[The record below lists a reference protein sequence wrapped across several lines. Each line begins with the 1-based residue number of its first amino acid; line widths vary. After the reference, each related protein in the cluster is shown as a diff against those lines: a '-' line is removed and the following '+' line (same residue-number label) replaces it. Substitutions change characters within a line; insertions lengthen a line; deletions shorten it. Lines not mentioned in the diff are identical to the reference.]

1 MAAWSERRW
10 GGIHMNKAIT
20 VVHMTLRGSGL
31 LLILLGLAI
40 WTGRADGIIPVHE
53 FLGFVLVL
61 SLWTLAFFG
70 ARAGVPRGI
79 VIAAVAW
86 GLIAPILGLT
96 QANLLTSNW
105 HWVIQVLHLLVGL
118 AAIGTGEG
126 LVQRMHRIG
135 STPAKAA

>member
-1 MAAWSERRW
+1 
-10 GGIHMNKAIT
+10 
-20 VVHMTLRGSGL
+20 MTLRVSGL

-40 WTGRADGIIPVHE
+40 WSGRADGIIPIHE

-61 SLWTLAFFG
+61 SLWTLAYFG
-70 ARAGVPRGI
+70 ARAGVTKGL
-79 VIAAVAW
+79 VGAAVAW

-96 QANLLTSNW
+96 QANLLANNW

-126 LVQRMHRIG
+126 LAQRMKRLG
-135 STPAKAA
+135 APQAKTARSNAGCSTAKAQSSTDGR

>member
-1 MAAWSERRW
+1 MSR
-10 GGIHMNKAIT
+10 T
-20 VVHMTLRGSGL
+20 VTAVHMTLRISGA

-40 WTGRADGIIPVHE
+40 WTGRADAIIPVHE

-79 VIAAVAW
+79 VIAAIAW

-96 QANLLTSNW
+96 QANLLTNNW

-126 LVQRMHRIG
+126 LVQRMRRVG
-135 STPAKAA
+135 ATPAKAA

>member
-1 MAAWSERRW
+1 MSRAV
-10 GGIHMNKAIT
+10 T
-20 VVHMTLRGSGL
+20 VVHMTLRISGV
-31 LLILLGLAI
+31 LLILLGLTF
-40 WTGRADGIIPVHE
+40 WTGNALQLIPVHE

-61 SLWTLAFFG
+61 SLWTLAFLG

-96 QANLLTSNW
+96 QANLLTGNW

-126 LVQRMHRIG
+126 LVQRMRRMG

>member
-1 MAAWSERRW
+1 MSRAV
-10 GGIHMNKAIT
+10 T
-20 VVHMTLRGSGL
+20 VVHMTLRISGV
-31 LLILLGLAI
+31 LLILLGLTF
-40 WTGRADGIIPVHE
+40 WTGNALQLIPVHE

-79 VIAAVAW
+79 LIAAVAW

-96 QANLLTSNW
+96 QANLLTGNW

-126 LVQRMHRIG
+126 LVQRMRRMG

>member
-1 MAAWSERRW
+1 MSRTV
-10 GGIHMNKAIT
+10 T
-20 VVHMTLRGSGL
+20 VVHMTLRISGV
-31 LLILLGLAI
+31 LLILLGLTF
-40 WTGRADGIIPVHE
+40 WTGNALQLIPVHE

-61 SLWTLAFFG
+61 SLWALAYFG

-96 QANLLTSNW
+96 QANLLTNNW

-126 LVQRMHRIG
+126 LVQRMRRAG
-135 STPAKAA
+135 MPTAKTA

>member
-1 MAAWSERRW
+1 MSRAV
-10 GGIHMNKAIT
+10 T
-20 VVHMTLRGSGL
+20 VVHMTLRISGV

-40 WTGRADGIIPVHE
+40 WTGRADAIIPVHE

-61 SLWTLAFFG
+61 SLWTLAYFG

-96 QANLLTSNW
+96 QADLLTNNW

-126 LVQRMHRIG
+126 LVQRMRRAG
-135 STPAKAA
+135 MPTAKTA

>member
-1 MAAWSERRW
+1 MSRAV
-10 GGIHMNKAIT
+10 T
-20 VVHMTLRGSGL
+20 VVHMTLRISGV
-31 LLILLGLAI
+31 LLILLGLTF
-40 WTGRADGIIPVHE
+40 WTGNALQLIPVHE

-61 SLWTLAFFG
+61 SLWTLAFLG

-79 VIAAVAW
+79 LIAAVAW

-126 LVQRMHRIG
+126 LVQRMRRMG

>member
-1 MAAWSERRW
+1 MSR
-10 GGIHMNKAIT
+10 T
-20 VVHMTLRGSGL
+20 VTAVHMTLRISGV

-40 WTGRADGIIPVHE
+40 WTGRADAIIPVHE

-61 SLWTLAFFG
+61 SLWTLAYFG

-96 QANLLTSNW
+96 QASLLTNNW

-126 LVQRMHRIG
+126 LVQRMRRAG

>member
-1 MAAWSERRW
+1 LSR
-10 GGIHMNKAIT
+10 T
-20 VVHMTLRGSGL
+20 VTAVHMTLRISGV

-40 WTGRADGIIPVHE
+40 WTGRADAIIPVHE

-61 SLWTLAFFG
+61 SLWTLAYFG

-96 QANLLTSNW
+96 QANLLANSW
-105 HWVIQVLHLLVGL
+105 HWVIQVLHVLVGL

-126 LVQRMHRIG
+126 LVQRMRRVG
-135 STPAKAA
+135 APTAKTA

>member
-1 MAAWSERRW
+1 
-10 GGIHMNKAIT
+10 
-20 VVHMTLRGSGL
+20 MTLRGSGL

-61 SLWTLAFFG
+61 SLWTLAYFG
-70 ARAGVPRGI
+70 ARAGVPKGM
-79 VIAAVAW
+79 VAAAVAW

-96 QANLLTSNW
+96 QANLLNSSW
-105 HWVIQVLHLLVGL
+105 HWVIQVVHLLVGL

-126 LVQRMHRIG
+126 LAQRMKRLG
-135 STPAKAA
+135 RPQAKTA

>member
-1 MAAWSERRW
+1 
-10 GGIHMNKAIT
+10 
-20 VVHMTLRGSGL
+20 MTLRISGV

-40 WTGRADGIIPVHE
+40 WTGRADAIIPVHE

-61 SLWTLAFFG
+61 SLWTLSYFG

-96 QANLLTSNW
+96 QANLLTNNW

-126 LVQRMHRIG
+126 LVLRMRRAG
-135 STPAKAA
+135 EPKAKTA

>member
-1 MAAWSERRW
+1 MSR
-10 GGIHMNKAIT
+10 T
-20 VVHMTLRGSGL
+20 VTAVHMTLRISGV

-40 WTGRADGIIPVHE
+40 WTGRADAIIPVHE

-96 QANLLTSNW
+96 QANLLANSW

-126 LVQRMHRIG
+126 LVQQMRRVG
-135 STPAKAA
+135 APKAKAA

>member
-1 MAAWSERRW
+1 
-10 GGIHMNKAIT
+10 
-20 VVHMTLRGSGL
+20 MTLRISGV
-31 LLILLGLAI
+31 LLILLGLTF
-40 WTGRADGIIPVHE
+40 WTGNALQLIPVHE

-96 QANLLTSNW
+96 QANLLTGNW

-126 LVQRMHRIG
+126 LVQRMRRMG

>member
-1 MAAWSERRW
+1 MSRAV
-10 GGIHMNKAIT
+10 T
-20 VVHMTLRGSGL
+20 VVHMTLRISGV

-40 WTGRADGIIPVHE
+40 WTGRADAIIPVHE

-61 SLWTLAFFG
+61 SLWTLAYFG

-86 GLIAPILGLT
+86 GVIAPILGLT
-96 QANLLTSNW
+96 QANLLTNNW

-126 LVQRMHRIG
+126 LVQRMRRVG
-135 STPAKAA
+135 APTAKTA

>member
-1 MAAWSERRW
+1 MSRAV
-10 GGIHMNKAIT
+10 T
-20 VVHMTLRGSGL
+20 VVHMTLRISGV
-31 LLILLGLAI
+31 LLILLGLTF
-40 WTGRADGIIPVHE
+40 WTGNALQLIPVHE

-61 SLWTLAFFG
+61 SLWTLAFLG

-126 LVQRMHRIG
+126 LVQRMRRMG

>member
-1 MAAWSERRW
+1 MSR
-10 GGIHMNKAIT
+10 T
-20 VVHMTLRGSGL
+20 VTAVHMTLRISGV

-40 WTGRADGIIPVHE
+40 WTGRADAIIPVHE

-61 SLWTLAFFG
+61 SLWTLAYFG

-96 QANLLTSNW
+96 QANLLANSW
-105 HWVIQVLHLLVGL
+105 HWVIQVLHVLVGL

-126 LVQRMHRIG
+126 LVQRMRRVG
-135 STPAKAA
+135 APTAKTA

>member
-1 MAAWSERRW
+1 
-10 GGIHMNKAIT
+10 
-20 VVHMTLRGSGL
+20 MTLRISGV

-40 WTGRADGIIPVHE
+40 WTGRADAIIPVHE

-96 QANLLTSNW
+96 QANLLANSW
-105 HWVIQVLHLLVGL
+105 PWVFHVLQVPVGL
-118 AAIGTGEG
+118 VV
-126 LVQRMHRIG
+126 L
-135 STPAKAA
+135 

>member
-1 MAAWSERRW
+1 MDY
-10 GGIHMNKAIT
+10 
-20 VVHMTLRGSGL
+20 
-31 LLILLGLAI
+31 
-40 WTGRADGIIPVHE
+40 GRPIQFGYFIIPVHE

-61 SLWTLAFFG
+61 SLWMLAYFG

-79 VIAAVAW
+79 VIAAVVW

-96 QANLLTSNW
+96 QADLLTNNW

-126 LVQRMHRIG
+126 LVQRMRRAG
-135 STPAKAA
+135 MPTAKTA

>member
-1 MAAWSERRW
+1 
-10 GGIHMNKAIT
+10 
-20 VVHMTLRGSGL
+20 MTLRISGA

-40 WTGRADGIIPVHE
+40 WTGRADAIIPVHE
-53 FLGFVLVL
+53 LLGFVLVL

-126 LVQRMHRIG
+126 LVLRMRRVG
-135 STPAKAA
+135 SPPAKAA

>member
-1 MAAWSERRW
+1 MSRAV
-10 GGIHMNKAIT
+10 T
-20 VVHMTLRGSGL
+20 VVHMTLRISGV
-31 LLILLGLAI
+31 LLILLGLTF
-40 WTGRADGIIPVHE
+40 WTGNALQLIPVHE

-79 VIAAVAW
+79 LIAAVAW

-126 LVQRMHRIG
+126 LVQRMRRMG

>member
-1 MAAWSERRW
+1 MSR
-10 GGIHMNKAIT
+10 T
-20 VVHMTLRGSGL
+20 VTAVHMTLRISGA

-40 WTGRADGIIPVHE
+40 WTGRADAIIPVHE

-79 VIAAVAW
+79 VIAAIAW
-86 GLIAPILGLT
+86 GLIAPLLGLT
-96 QANLLTSNW
+96 QANLLTNNW

-126 LVQRMHRIG
+126 LVQRMRRVG
-135 STPAKAA
+135 ATPAKAA

>member
-1 MAAWSERRW
+1 MSR
-10 GGIHMNKAIT
+10 T
-20 VVHMTLRGSGL
+20 VTAVHMTLRISGA

-40 WTGRADGIIPVHE
+40 WTGRADAIIPVHE

-61 SLWTLAFFG
+61 ALWTLAFFG

-79 VIAAVAW
+79 VIAAIAW
-86 GLIAPILGLT
+86 GLIAPLLGLT
-96 QANLLTSNW
+96 QANLLTNNW

-126 LVQRMHRIG
+126 LVQRMRRVG
-135 STPAKAA
+135 ATPAKAA

>member
-1 MAAWSERRW
+1 M
-10 GGIHMNKAIT
+10 KTAIM

-61 SLWTLAFFG
+61 SLWTLAYFG
-70 ARAGVPRGI
+70 ARAGVPKGL
-79 VIAAVAW
+79 VAAAVAW

-96 QANLLTSNW
+96 QANLLAGNW
-105 HWVIQVLHLLVGL
+105 HWVIQVAHLLVGL

-126 LVQRMHRIG
+126 IAQRMKRP
-135 STPAKAA
+135 SAPQVKTA

>member
-1 MAAWSERRW
+1 MSRAV
-10 GGIHMNKAIT
+10 T
-20 VVHMTLRGSGL
+20 VVHMTLRISGV

-40 WTGRADGIIPVHE
+40 WTGRADAIIPVHE

-61 SLWTLAFFG
+61 SLWTLAYFG

-79 VIAAVAW
+79 VIAAVVW

-96 QANLLTSNW
+96 QANLLTNNW

-126 LVQRMHRIG
+126 LVQRMRRAG
-135 STPAKAA
+135 MPTAKTA